1 MAKVIKNGE
10 PVECEVLNEN
20 AGQYIVKFKTGAVRG
35 INKNRVYD
43 LDRIDEGVLDTI
55 RNATNK
61 YGRKVIS
68 AVKNVTEKIKGFAY
82 RMMKIGKLV
91 VFADDEKVLPAMSP
105 VNTLVF
111 GQRKGVTF
119 IPGDDV
125 VALANENGIPA
136 KAFEDAP
143 FDDAPFDGDQYITY
157 PELNES
163 YLRKPSNS
171 ILSALF
177 ESEEKIQN
185 ASGEWLK
192 PDQRITLNA
201 IHNAPGTPYDKE
213 VEIHDWTLDL
223 IVKRIYQD
231 YESRYRGFEDK
242 EPPVMMFGA
251 PGIGKTAII
260 AKVRDKISAKH
271 PGNPKIT
278 VYSIDAASIS
288 FDTFTMPAVTG
299 AGPTIVPDDI
309 EQDYFDDPR
318 NINDKKVVK
327 KPTNMLGTVYV
338 DPTIK
343 DLPKT
348 WLPVYD
354 MTGKSEEELYYAN
367 IVANGGKVDEIVK
380 EDGTKEFKV
389 VREGYGGI
397 FFIDEFSR
405 ITFEGQRVLMG
416 APLDRKIA
424 ANLVFGDKWVFVCAA
439 NRKSDMSIDKGQI
452 AYMDI
457 EPAIRTRW
465 SLVNYVPEPD
475 DWFKWAMES
484 PKTKKFFNTNICPE
498 IIEYIKYSMGKSAHK
513 GESKENTNPYGDYY
527 EVWNMKIN
535 NQDAP
540 LMEKKA
546 FACPRTWDGVSSA
559 LGKMKLFQE
568 EDDEVSYTV
577 KEFVFKYQNLV
588 VHRLIPIIGGDVV
601 ERFVEYMTS
610 FVFLT
615 ADDVQRVLTQSPDST
630 INLSND
636 DNAKRSF
643 ALLTRLIQLQ
653 KDKNIP
659 TKVPFIDG
667 EYADANELKQPTST
681 SYDGVMKAIE
691 GAESMRNF
699 DKKDDFE
706 KARMLISVYYFL
718 ALISLRLE
726 SNGQLNK
733 EVFNN
738 LANGVESQF
747 KFDPSDKNISK
758 DLSLAAKM
766 KADILTNF

>member
-10 PVECEVLNEN
+10 PVECEVLHEN
-20 AGQYIVKFKTGAVRG
+20 AGQYIVKFKTGVVRE

-55 RNATNK
+55 RNTANK
-61 YGRKVIS
+61 YGKKVIS
-68 AVKNVTEKIKGFAY
+68 AAKNVAEKVKGLAY

-119 IPGDDV
+119 VPGDDV

-163 YLRKPSNS
+163 YSRKPSNS

-177 ESEEKIQN
+177 EAEEKIQT

-192 PDQRITLNA
+192 PDQRIDLGA
-201 IHNAPGTPYDKE
+201 INKAPGTSYDKE
-213 VEIHDWTLDL
+213 VEIYDWTLQQISDR
-223 IVKRIYQD
+223 VFED
-231 YESRYRGFEDK
+231 YESRYDGFEDE

-260 AKVRDKISAKH
+260 ASLRDRISAAH
-271 PGNPKIT
+271 PENPKVT

-299 AGPTIVPDDI
+299 GVNIVSKDI
-309 EQDYFDDPR
+309 EQKYFDGPVKG
-318 NINDKKVVK
+318 NNAVNNSINKA
-327 KPTNMLGTVYV
+327 GTAYV
-338 DPTIK
+338 DPSIK

-354 MTGKSEEELYYAN
+354 TTGKSEEEIYYAN
-367 IVANGGKVDEIVK
+367 IVANGGKVDEIVN

-405 ITFEGQRVLMG
+405 ITFEGHRVFMG
-416 APLDRKIA
+416 APHDRKIA
-424 ANLVFGDKWVFVCAA
+424 ENLKFGDRWVFICAA
-439 NRKSDMSIDKGQI
+439 NRKSDMSKDKGQD

-475 DWFKWAMES
+475 DWFKWGMET
-484 PKTKKFFNTNICPE
+484 PKSKRFFNTNICPE
-498 IIEYIKYSMGKSAHK
+498 IIEYVKYSMGKSAHK
-513 GESKENTNPYGDYY
+513 GETRENTNPVGDYY
-527 EVWNMKIN
+527 EVWNMRIGD
-535 NQDAP
+535 QDAP
-540 LMEKKA
+540 LIANKS
-546 FACPRTWDGVSSA
+546 FACPRTWAGVSDA
-559 LGKMKLFQE
+559 LGKMKYFKE
-568 EDDEVSYTV
+568 KENNVSLTV
-577 KEFVFKYQNLV
+577 KELVSKYQKQVVDRLV
-588 VHRLIPIIGGDVV
+588 PIIGGGVV
-601 ERFVEYMTS
+601 TRFVKYMTS

-636 DNAKRSF
+636 DNAKRSL
-643 ALLTRLIQLQ
+643 ALCTRLIQLQ
-653 KDKNIP
+653 NDKNIP
-659 TKVPFIDG
+659 TNVQFIDDG
-667 EYADANELKQPTST
+667 YADANELKQPTST
-681 SYDGVMKAIE
+681 LYNGVMKAIE

-758 DLSLAAKM
+758 ELSLAAKM
-766 KADILTNF
+766 KADILTKF